1 MKTTY
6 KIFLTTILIN
16 SFFNF
21 NLNAIEILEVEMLDS
36 YKVSRDFPGKLL
48 PSEQSRLAFEI
59 PGKIKSLNVDVGDK
73 VKKGQVL
80 AELDDREAV
89 AQLNQ
94 SKAKYDLAVQ
104 VLNRFK
110 DLRTKGHISIQDL
123 DRANSEELVAK
134 SQYEFYKVKFEQTK
148 LLAPFDGVVQDRYLD
163 TGSVINGGIPI
174 LEILDSKNVKAH
186 ISIPISYIDKIKI
199 GDSYNF
205 DIGDTSAKAK
215 LQRLA
220 PMSLGGSNNR
230 LAVFVFDTFFNPGSV
245 ATLKLNTIEKGRG
258 YVPAEENKKSS
269 AAIGTIFTDS
279 IFTPIKNVKYSV
291 ENFRVEQKTDY
302 EKLVFEIMTDGSINP
317 QDALTD
323 AARILIHHFMLFS
336 DERIT
341 LEADEIA
348 KTETYDEESLHMRQ
362 LLKTKLIDMDLSVRA
377 LNCLK
382 AAEVDTLGD
391 LVSFNKNDLMKFRN
405 FGKKSLTELEEL
417 VNIKGLSFG
426 MDLSKYK
433 LDKD

>member
-21 NLNAIEILEVEMLDS
+21 NLNAIEILEVKMLDS

-148 LLAPFDGVVQDRYLD
+148 LLAPFDGIVQDRYLD

-258 YVPAEENKKSS
+258 TWV
-269 AAIGTIFTDS
+269 
-279 IFTPIKNVKYSV
+279 PIKSLSQS
-291 ENFRVEQKTDY
+291 EQGIWAIYTINEERKVVRD
-302 EKLVFEIMTDGSINP
+302 LVDVIYFEGEYAFVNG
-317 QDALTD
+317 
-323 AARILIHHFMLFS
+323 
-336 DERIT
+336 T
-341 LEADEIA
+341 L
-348 KTETYDEESLHMRQ
+348 K
-362 LLKTKLIDMDLSVRA
+362 
-377 LNCLK
+377 N
-382 AAEVDTLGD
+382 GD
-391 LVSFNKNDLMKFRN
+391 LVILGGAQKIIE
-405 FGKKSLTELEEL
+405 GKIL
-417 VNIKGLSFG
+417 N
-426 MDLSKYK
+426 
-433 LDKD
+433 